1 QYSGVMA
8 PPEYDEGVMVR
19 KVDITGK
26 LSIKGISLKAGK
38 AFRGERVGL
47 KETQEDGC
55 YEVWWYSTK
64 VGMIDLKKK
73 SITMGK
79 EC

>member
-1 QYSGVMA
+1 
-8 PPEYDEGVMVR
+8 
-19 KVDITGK
+19 K
-26 LSIKGISLKAGK
+26 LSVKGVSLSAGK

-64 VGMIDLKKK
+64 VGVIDLKKK

-79 EC
+79 GC

>member
-1 QYSGVMA
+1 LSLQGV
-8 PPEYDEGVMVR
+8 
-19 KVDITGK
+19 
-26 LSIKGISLKAGK
+26 SLNAGK

-64 VGMIDLKKK
+64 VRVIDLKKK

-79 EC
+79 GC

>member
-1 QYSGVMA
+1 
-8 PPEYDEGVMVR
+8 
-19 KVDITGK
+19 
-26 LSIKGISLKAGK
+26 LSAGK

-47 KETQEDGC
+47 KEMQEDGR

-64 VGMIDLKKK
+64 VGVIDLKKK

-79 EC
+79 GC

>member
-1 QYSGVMA
+1 
-8 PPEYDEGVMVR
+8 
-19 KVDITGK
+19 
-26 LSIKGISLKAGK
+26 LSLKAGK

-47 KETQEDGC
+47 KETGEDGY

-64 VGMIDLKKK
+64 VGVIDLKKK

-79 EC
+79 GC